1 MLLSKCL
8 FSESTSL
15 FSFFSLHLHSLII
28 ASDVAVYR
36 VRDLARCRQQVSL
49 YNCTVNVTP
58 VTKEDFFPP
67 YLIISHQQATLV
79 LTQWIPLLYF
89 STQFIN
95 FFLTLMALA
104 F

>member
-8 FSESTSL
+8 FSESKSL
-15 FSFFSLHLHSLII
+15 FSFFSLHLHFLII

-36 VRDLARCRQQVSL
+36 VVSDLARCRQQVSL

-79 LTQWIPLLYF
+79 LTQWIPLLI
-89 STQFIN
+89 SQLL
-95 FFLTLMALA
+95 LTLMSLA